1 MLHSFSNL
9 RMAVFCVTLLVVT
22 CTCNKAGDK
31 ASHFR
36 KEEIAKNNSG
46 TLDLT
51 GSITYT
57 KPIYRLPDSLLTP
70 QEIQWKQLYLQL
82 ILNYVVVENNR
93 YKLNLSRGSFLR
105 TGIPAAYYDELIK
118 SMNETNKWLEEM
130 KIDSLSSLSERARQ
144 EAKDQLQTSK
154 KGSTNPWEPFFSGG
168 SEPSP
173 GS

>member
-9 RMAVFCVTLLVVT
+9 RMAVFCVTILFVM
-22 CTCNKAGDK
+22 CNCRKAGDK
-31 ASHFR
+31 ASHFL
-36 KEEIAKNNSG
+36 KEETAKNNPD
-46 TLDLT
+46 TLDST

-57 KPIYRLPDSLLTP
+57 KPIYRLPDSLLTAE
-70 QEIQWKQLYLQL
+70 EIQWKQRYLQL

-93 YKLNLSRGSFLR
+93 YKLNLSRDSFLR

-130 KIDSLSSLSERARQ
+130 KIDSLSTLSERARQ

-154 KGSTNPWEPFFSGG
+154 KGTSRIH
-168 SEPSP
+168 
-173 GS
+173 